1 MDIKEELR
9 IIKRGTEE
17 IISEEELIKKLK
29 NQEKK
34 KDLFALSKDLILMRR
49 IYIWDIR

>member
-17 IISEEELIKKLK
+17 IISEEELIKKI
-29 NQEKK
+29 EKSRK
-34 KDLFALSKDLILMRR
+34 EKRPLRVKQGFDRS
-49 IYIWDIR
+49 